1 MYRCLSLMVRVCV
14 LYEHYLEAEGMG
26 GHSDDFVP
34 V

>member
-1 MYRCLSLMVRVCV
+1 MYRCLMVRVCV
-14 LYEHYLEAEGMG
+14 LCERYLEAAGMG